1 MADTRSRRSCAGR
14 RRGGP
19 LFADRADAGA
29 QLAERLADMSWSNPV
44 VLGLAR
50 GGVPIARHV
59 ADALAAPLDVA
70 VARKIGAP
78 GRPEFGIGA
87 VTADGPPRYDE
98 RSLATLGLTPHD
110 LREACERERAEARR
124 RLQRYRQGRDPLPVA
139 GRDVVLVDDG
149 LATGVTA
156 RAALGELRAAGP
168 ARLVFAAPVCAR
180 DSRDA
185 LCTAR
190 DADDVVCLSA
200 PAEFGAVGF
209 WYRDFGQTSDEEVLA
224 ALAERT
230 RT

>member
-1 MADTRSRRSCAGR
+1 MVWQFGD
-14 RRGGP
+14 GP

-29 QLAERLADMSWSNPV
+29 RLADRLTGMSWSNPV

-50 GGVPIARHV
+50 GGVPIARRV

-78 GRPEFGIGA
+78 AQPEFGIGA

-98 RSLATLGLTPHD
+98 RTLAALGLPLED

-124 RLQRYRQGRDPLPVA
+124 RLQRYRQCRDPVPLT
-139 GRDVVLVDDG
+139 GRDVILVDDG

-185 LCTAR
+185 LCAER

-200 PAEFGAVGF
+200 PTEFGAVGF

-224 ALAERT
+224 DLAERS
-230 RT
+230 RA